1 MSRNNQI
8 VRVLNLFFLLCRY
21 RKVGLGIKKIC
32 EILAVSRRTLYRDLD
47 ALKEVGIEIEH
58 VKDDL
63 DELRIYLK
71 KVPILLD

>member
-1 MSRNNQI
+1 MSRNSQI

-21 RKVGLGIKKIC
+21 RKVGLGIKETC
-32 EILAVSRRTLYRDLD
+32 ELLAVSRRTLYRDLD

-58 VKDDL
+58 VKGDL
-63 DELRIYLK
+63 DELRIILK

>member
-8 VRVLNLFFLLCRY
+8 VRVLNLLFLLCRY

-32 EILAVSRRTLYRDLD
+32 ELLSVSRRTLYRDLD

-58 VKDDL
+58 VKDEA
-63 DELRIYLK
+63 DELRVFLK
-71 KVPILLD
+71 KVPILLE